1 MSGGWNNIEELTPL
15 GSASLVGNI
24 APERLQVRVPGVSS
38 CEMLQPTATG
48 LPFFETIL
56 FNLFS
61 IPVSSS
67 EQTLLSPQG
76 CNFTQLLASWSNR
89 QLQGL
94 SSNTETV
101 QTMSAVITPPGR
113 GGEQPEVYNSQIIFF
128 SHLYPVNTS
137 LNVET
142 YYCCQ

>member
-1 MSGGWNNIEELTPL
+1 
-15 GSASLVGNI
+15 
-24 APERLQVRVPGVSS
+24 
-38 CEMLQPTATG
+38 MLQPTATG

-101 QTMSAVITPPGR
+101 QTMNAVITPPGR
-113 GGEQPEVYNSQIIFF
+113 GGEYSATTRSVQLPDHFLLSLIPNEYLFERGNLLLLPINEALF
-128 SHLYPVNTS
+128 SEH
-137 LNVET
+137 
-142 YYCCQ
+142 